1 MRTAAYHRDRA
12 PARRALV
19 PYQLDLPHV
28 PFLVTRIRSGGR
40 PNYQVGTALTRLR
53 HQYDLPEVLPG
64 FEDAVG
70 FSNSRQRQ
78 HGVDHRYQRTG
89 EDQAHHHQ
97 EVGDASHWGTEDAA
111 VPLIDL
117 PDVDVG
123 PLPAGGPADGHA
135 SAGPEAAHGFRPG
148 GGTHR
153 IDCDMYAGSGDLP
166 DLRAE
171 LRMSQAVDRHCTEL
185 RSFRRLTGAAVPTPP
200 EAPTTSRSS
209 PARSRAA
216 VISPRHAVVKH
227 TGAAAAC
234 SRETSSGTRSKF
246 AAGTT
251 VYSAIPPGMC
261 SP

>member
-40 PNYQVGTALTRLR
+40 PNYQVGTALARLR

-70 FSNSRQRQ
+70 LSNSRQWQ
-78 HGVDHRYQRTG
+78 HGVDHRDQRAS

-97 EVGDASHWGTEDAA
+97 EVGDAAHWGTEDAA

-123 PLPAGGPADGHA
+123 PFAARGPADGHA
-135 SAGPEAAHGFRPG
+135 SAGPEAADGFRPG
-148 GGTHR
+148 GCTHR
-153 IDCDMYAGSGDLP
+153 IDRDVRAGSGDLP

-171 LRMSQAVDRHCTEL
+171 LRMSHAVDRHCSEF
-185 RSFRRLTGAAVPTPP
+185 RSFRRL
-200 EAPTTSRSS
+200 
-209 PARSRAA
+209 
-216 VISPRHAVVKH
+216 
-227 TGAAAAC
+227 AAAA
-234 SRETSSGTRSKF
+234 
-246 AAGTT
+246 A
-251 VYSAIPPGMC
+251 
-261 SP
+261 